1 VLAPAAV
8 TDTPLFVVE
17 HVSRRYRLPRTS
29 LFGPRRVLTAVDD
42 VSFTLGREETLGVV
56 GESGSGKTTLMKL
69 LLGLEQPDSGS
80 VTYLGQFLR
89 REVQVVFQDPAS
101 ALDPRMRVGDIITEP
116 LHVLRIPGDHKARLA
131 ELLDAVG
138 LSRAVASRYPHEFSG
153 GQRQRIAIARALA
166 PRPRVLIGDEPVS
179 ALDVSVRAQILN
191 LLEDL
196 RVGFQLTLILVSH
209 DLSVVRHMTDRV
221 LVMQHGHVVETG
233 STRAVFRAPQHAYT
247 RLLLESIPR
256 LRTQASRK

>member
-1 VLAPAAV
+1 VSQDV
-8 TDTPLFVVE
+8 VFKVE
-17 HVSRRYRLPRTS
+17 HVTRRFALPRTS
-29 LFGPRRVLTAVDD
+29 LFGPRRMLTAVDD
-42 VSFTLGREETLGVV
+42 VSFELRREETLGLV
-56 GESGSGKTTLMKL
+56 GESGSGKTTLVKL
-69 LLGLEQPDSGS
+69 LLDLEHPDKGLITYAGDS
-80 VTYLGQFLR
+80 LR

-101 ALDPRMRVGDIITEP
+101 ALDPRMRVGDIILEP
-116 LHVLRIPGDHKARLA
+116 LHVLRIDDDPHARLA
-131 ELLDAVG
+131 ELMDAVG
-138 LSRAVASRYPHEFSG
+138 LPLGYARRYPHEFSG

-196 RVGFQLTLILVSH
+196 RVGFQLTLVLVSH

-221 LVMQHGHVVETG
+221 LVMQQGKIVEEG
-233 STRAVFRAPQHAYT
+233 PTRNVFRAPRHPYT
-247 RLLLESIPR
+247 RLLLSSIPR

>member
-1 VLAPAAV
+1 
-8 TDTPLFVVE
+8 
-17 HVSRRYRLPRTS
+17 
-29 LFGPRRVLTAVDD
+29 
-42 VSFTLGREETLGVV
+42 
-56 GESGSGKTTLMKL
+56 
-69 LLGLEQPDSGS
+69 
-80 VTYLGQFLR
+80 
-89 REVQVVFQDPAS
+89 
-101 ALDPRMRVGDIITEP
+101 MRVGQIILEP
-116 LHVLRIPGDHKARLA
+116 LQVLRIGGDHQARLK

-138 LSRAVASRYPHEFSG
+138 LPLGYARRYPHEFSG

-166 PRPRVLIGDEPVS
+166 SHPRVLIGDEPVS

-221 LVMQHGHVVETG
+221 LVMQEGKVVEEG
-233 STRAVFRAPQHAYT
+233 STRQVFRAPQHPYT
-247 RLLLESIPR
+247 RLLLDSIPR

>member
-1 VLAPAAV
+1 L
-8 TDTPLFVVE
+8 
-17 HVSRRYRLPRTS
+17 
-29 LFGPRRVLTAVDD
+29 
-42 VSFTLGREETLGVV
+42 
-56 GESGSGKTTLMKL
+56 K
-69 LLGLEQPDSGS
+69 
-80 VTYLGQFLR
+80 
-89 REVQVVFQDPAS
+89 
-101 ALDPRMRVGDIITEP
+101 
-116 LHVLRIPGDHKARLA
+116 

-138 LSRAVASRYPHEFSG
+138 LPLGYARRYPHEFSG

-166 PRPRVLIGDEPVS
+166 SHPRVLIGDEPVS

-221 LVMQHGHVVETG
+221 LVMQEGKVVEEG
-233 STRAVFRAPQHAYT
+233 STRQVFRAPQHPYT
-247 RLLLESIPR
+247 RLLLDSIPR

>member
-1 VLAPAAV
+1 
-8 TDTPLFVVE
+8 
-17 HVSRRYRLPRTS
+17 
-29 LFGPRRVLTAVDD
+29 LFGPRRTLTAVDD
-42 VSFTLGREETLGVV
+42 VSFELRREETLGIV
-56 GESGSGKTTLMKL
+56 GESGSGKTTLVKL
-69 LLGLEQPDSGS
+69 LLGLERPDAGQ
-80 VTYLGQFLR
+80 VTYTGESLR

-101 ALDPRMRVGDIITEP
+101 ALDPRMRVGQIILEP
-116 LHVLRIPGDHKARLA
+116 LQVLRIGGDHQARLK

-138 LSRAVASRYPHEFSG
+138 LPLGYARRYPHEFSG

-166 PRPRVLIGDEPVS
+166 SHPRVLIGDEPVS

-221 LVMQHGHVVETG
+221 LVMQEGKVVEEG
-233 STRAVFRAPQHAYT
+233 STRQVFRAPQHPYT
-247 RLLLESIPR
+247 RLLLDSIPR